1 MKRGEIVIV
10 SAPGDYGKPRPA
22 VVVQT
27 NGIPENY
34 PSIIVCQITSTIEA
48 VTDFRIIV
56 EPSERNG
63 LRARSQIMTDKI
75 IAVNQRRIGQRIGS
89 LEEAELRQL
98 NAALLFVLGLT
109 D

>member
-1 MKRGEIVIV
+1 M
-10 SAPGDYGKPRPA
+10 
-22 VVVQT
+22 
-27 NGIPENY
+27 
-34 PSIIVCQITSTIEA
+34 
-48 VTDFRIIV
+48 
-56 EPSERNG
+56 
-63 LRARSQIMTDKI
+63 RARSQIMTDKI